1 MGKKTES
8 DLKKPDSD
16 SFSTIGEVS
25 EKTGVKP
32 YILRYWEREFPFL
45 QPIKNR
51 VGHRLYTERDIFIVK
66 KIKELVHGKGYS
78 IQGAKKVLL
87 EMLLGKKK
95 DPKDKYI
102 EEIRADL
109 LEMLESINRNLDS

>member
-8 DLKKPDSD
+8 DLKKSARD
-16 SFSTIGEVS
+16 SFSTIGKVS

-51 VGHRLYTERDIFIVK
+51 AGHRLYSDRDIYIVK
-66 KIKELVHGKGYS
+66 NIKELVHGKGYS

-87 EMLLGKKK
+87 DMLLGRKQ
-95 DPKDKYI
+95 DPKGKYI
-102 EEIRADL
+102 DEIRADL
-109 LEMLESINRNLDS
+109 LEMLETINRNLNS